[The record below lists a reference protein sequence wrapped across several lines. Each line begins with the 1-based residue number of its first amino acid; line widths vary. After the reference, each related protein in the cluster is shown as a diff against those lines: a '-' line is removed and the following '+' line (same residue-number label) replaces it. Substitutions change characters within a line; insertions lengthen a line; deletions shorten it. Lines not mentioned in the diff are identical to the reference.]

1 MFRLL
6 TPKEHDVIV
15 ARQSEIEQTRLRMGT
30 RALFS
35 GQDVKVTNRRVD
47 MGQDLDPNMGLYA
60 NSGQS
65 VIPNPR
71 SVNNTNVTYKQY
83 MEKKMDEFAGLKP
96 DPQERLVFTNQNWD
110 LLQNRMRPA
119 VKP

>member
-1 MFRLL
+1 
-6 TPKEHDVIV
+6 
-15 ARQSEIEQTRLRMGT
+15 
-30 RALFS
+30 
-35 GQDVKVTNRRVD
+35 
-47 MGQDLDPNMGLYA
+47 
-60 NSGQS
+60 
-65 VIPNPR
+65 
-71 SVNNTNVTYKQY
+71 